1 MRAVQKLGMFVVA
14 MALVGTVGPG
24 SSAGPEQ
31 EKREHAANG
40 TWGGRGVRLE
50 VHDEGA
56 QAEFDCAHGE
66 ITEPLVLDK

>member
-40 TWGGRGVRLE
+40 RSEEHTSELQSR
-50 VHDEGA
+50 
-56 QAEFDCAHGE
+56 
-66 ITEPLVLDK
+66 